1 MSTLSVHAG
10 HKIRTFLGVRVGWH
24 FARLS
29 LGITLAIAG
38 AMKLAGAPGA
48 APATDTTVM
57 PAFLA
62 VAELAFAA
70 WLLGGCFPRLLHA
83 LTLCV
88 FGAFS
93 LVALTQTA
101 RGAESCGCFGA
112 LRIGPA
118 YMAAFDLSAVLA
130 LILVRP
136 HPSAAGAGGAPAY
149 RAGAAMALMLAATGA
164 LVLHAARSGVL
175 AATVSAVTAD
185 QSGPAVLLPDDWVG
199 AAFPLLKHVDAPGN
213 LERGTWVVL
222 LHRADCPTCHDA
234 MPRYRAMARAGGA
247 DAQLSLL
254 QMPSQDDAA
263 SGDDPGPWMSGRI
276 RPDRQW
282 FLTTP
287 SALVLRDGIVL
298 AAAQGADAVDPSGL
312 LKSAGIQFQED
323 DP

>member
-1 MSTLSVHAG
+1 MSPPDPISASC
-10 HKIRTFLGVRVGWH
+10 VRRPPASFHGWCV
-24 FARLS
+24 RLP
-29 LGITLAIAG
+29 LAAVLAIA
-38 AMKLAGAPGA
+38 ATLKLIRVPGTH
-48 APATDTTVM
+48 PSVLST
-57 PAFLA
+57 FLA
-62 VAELAFAA
+62 VAEFAFAA
-70 WLLGGCFPRLLHA
+70 WLVSGLFPRLLHA

-112 LRIGPA
+112 LRISPA
-118 YMAAFDLSAVLA
+118 YMAAFGLSAVLA

-136 HPSAAGAGGAPAY
+136 YPSAAGAGGAPAY

-199 AAFPLLKHVDAPGN
+199 AAFPLLKHVDAPGD
-213 LERGTWVVL
+213 LRGGTWLVL
-222 LHRADCPTCHDA
+222 LHRADCPTCHEA
-234 MPRYRAMARAGGA
+234 MPRYRALARAGGA
-247 DAQLSLL
+247 DAQLALL

-263 SGDDPGPWMSGRI
+263 SDDGDPGPWVSGRI
-276 RPDRQW
+276 RPDRLW

-287 SALVLRDGIVL
+287 TALVLRDGVVL

-312 LKSAGIQFQED
+312 LRSAGIQFQED

>member
-1 MSTLSVHAG
+1 MNRAWPIL
-10 HKIRTFLGVRVGWH
+10 
-24 FARLS
+24 RLC
-29 LGITLAIAG
+29 LAVVLAIA
-38 AMKLAGAPGA
+38 AATKLIGGPIRHIG
-48 APATDTTVM
+48 PQWTDM
-57 PAFLA
+57 SHRLA
-62 VAELAFAA
+62 LGELAFGL
-70 WLLGGCFPRLLHA
+70 WLLIGMFPRVLRLA
-83 LTLCV
+83 ALCV
-88 FGAFS
+88 FCGFS

-136 HPSAAGAGGAPAY
+136 YPSAAGAGGAPAY

-199 AAFPLLKHVDAPGN
+199 AAFPLLRHLDAPGD
-213 LERGTWVVL
+213 LGRGIWVVL

-234 MPRYRAMARAGGA
+234 MPRYRALARAGGA
-247 DAQLSLL
+247 DAQLALL
-254 QMPSQDDAA
+254 QMPSQDDA
-263 SGDDPGPWMSGRI
+263 SDDEPGPWVSGRI

-312 LKSAGIQFQED
+312 LRSAGIQFQED